1 MDVLKIVG
9 ILLLTGSFALPAQ
22 NAQTTAASSHDLE
35 KLRTATASAP
45 NDPELHF
52 RLGDALEKASDYAGA
67 EAEYKKSVNL
77 QANNPNALGALA
89 YLYTSQRRFPDAE
102 TALRSYV
109 ALDPKNAKAYL
120 QLGSVLLF
128 SDKKD
133 EASHE
138 FSAALRLKP
147 SDPDVLKQVALL
159 YAAHEMFP
167 QAESLYANLIR
178 TAPSDADGHYGYGV
192 VLMQLRKF
200 PLAQNELNKA
210 VSLQPDLKAAYGDLA
225 VAAAENKDFAAA
237 IQALDTRARFLPES
251 PGTYFLR
258 ATSYDHLKQLPLAAD
273 NYRKFLA
280 SDGGKSLTQEW
291 QARHRLVAIDKK

>member
-22 NAQTTAASSHDLE
+22 NAQTTAASSDDLE

-133 EASHE
+133 EASRE

-167 QAESLYANLIR
+167 
-178 TAPSDADGHYGYGV
+178 
-192 VLMQLRKF
+192 
-200 PLAQNELNKA
+200 
-210 VSLQPDLKAAYGDLA
+210 
-225 VAAAENKDFAAA
+225 
-237 IQALDTRARFLPES
+237 
-251 PGTYFLR
+251 
-258 ATSYDHLKQLPLAAD
+258 
-273 NYRKFLA
+273 
-280 SDGGKSLTQEW
+280 
-291 QARHRLVAIDKK
+291 